1 MEANRTSDVKRN
13 TQETKIEI
21 SLDLDGQKAI
31 EINSGIPFFDHML
44 NAFAK
49 HGGFGLRL
57 HCDGDLEIDAH
68 HSMEDIGL
76 ALGQALRTALG
87 DKRGITR
94 FGHSYVPLD
103 ESLART
109 VIDLSGRPHLSWRAN
124 FPEAEAGGVIV
135 NTAFIDYVMP
145 DDQTTGSLQASV
157 ESPVG
162 VEGDHCVRLELGP
175 DENGE
180 MQYRID
186 RCEMHLTLEVDCE
199 AGIEAAADDA
209 ARVEA
214 LKRAVERWTE
224 SVQNEYT
231 AIIGST
237 TDAEAQALLSG
248 ERDAFM
254 AWIEMHGAK
263 LLEENPEDEGAAL
276 RAVLDDL
283 MERCADLCEIH
294 HTCPAGE
301 LYERVMKTAAFIEGY
316 LTE

>member
-109 VIDLSGRPHLSWRAN
+109 VIDLSGRPHLSWRAE
-124 FPEAEAGGVIV
+124 FPEAEAGGVSCRLYHE
-135 NTAFIDYVMP
+135 FFRP
-145 DDQTTGSLQASV
+145 SRLR
-157 ESPVG
+157 G
-162 VEGDHCVRLELGP
+162 VPPR
-175 DENGE
+175 
-180 MQYRID
+180 
-186 RCEMHLTLEVDCE
+186 
-199 AGIEAAADDA
+199 AGIDFQIVRPRL
-209 ARVEA
+209 AR
-214 LKRAVERWTE
+214 R
-224 SVQNEYT
+224 
-231 AIIGST
+231 GD
-237 TDAEAQALLSG
+237 TDRRFG
-248 ERDAFM
+248 HPVD
-254 AWIEMHGAK
+254 
-263 LLEENPEDEGAAL
+263 
-276 RAVLDDL
+276 
-283 MERCADLCEIH
+283 ERCSGIGIVYYIRYAFS
-294 HTCPAGE
+294 T
-301 LYERVMKTAAFIEGY
+301 ERRTY
-316 LTE
+316 

>member
-124 FPEAEAGGVIV
+124 FPEA
-135 NTAFIDYVMP
+135 
-145 DDQTTGSLQASV
+145 GSGKLYHDRSN
-157 ESPVG
+157 
-162 VEGDHCVRLELGP
+162 RLDVL
-175 DENGE
+175 
-180 MQYRID
+180 RI
-186 RCEMHLTLEVDCE
+186 RKG
-199 AGIEAAADDA
+199 A
-209 ARVEA
+209 
-214 LKRAVERWTE
+214 E
-224 SVQNEYT
+224 SVLFEKSLFLLRLLHFFVVL
-231 AIIGST
+231 AST
-237 TDAEAQALLSG
+237 E
-248 ERDAFM
+248 
-254 AWIEMHGAK
+254 
-263 LLEENPEDEGAAL
+263 
-276 RAVLDDL
+276 
-283 MERCADLCEIH
+283 
-294 HTCPAGE
+294 
-301 LYERVMKTAAFIEGY
+301 
-316 LTE
+316 